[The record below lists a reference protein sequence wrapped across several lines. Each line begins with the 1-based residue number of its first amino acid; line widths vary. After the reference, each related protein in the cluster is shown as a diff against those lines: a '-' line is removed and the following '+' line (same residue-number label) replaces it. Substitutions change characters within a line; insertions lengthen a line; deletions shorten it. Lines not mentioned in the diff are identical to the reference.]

1 MLDCPW
7 NKIIII
13 FFWGI
18 DIFHIAMFL
27 VIVTFGKML
36 RVTISDY
43 KDDTFSV
50 QDIIYVF
57 ELLIAEW
64 AAGDVYG
71 SYTNTHTA
79 SLFW

>member
-1 MLDCPW
+1 
-7 NKIIII
+7 
-13 FFWGI
+13 
-18 DIFHIAMFL
+18 MFL

-57 ELLIAEW
+57 ELLIEE
-64 AAGDVYG
+64 
-71 SYTNTHTA
+71 
-79 SLFW
+79 